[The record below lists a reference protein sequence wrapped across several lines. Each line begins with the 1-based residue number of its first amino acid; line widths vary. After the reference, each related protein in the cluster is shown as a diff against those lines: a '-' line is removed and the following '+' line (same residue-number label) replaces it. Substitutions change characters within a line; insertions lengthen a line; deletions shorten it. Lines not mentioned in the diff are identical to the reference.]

1 MILLD
6 KPLVSDFVKDSIR
19 KNLFSALDTGC
30 VLPEGELELLDEDEA
45 LERLQNNPDERI
57 HTISENSLAW
67 IEEKLR
73 NPAIKESVR
82 LFKDKFAFR
91 ELTADLFPG
100 LFYKKVKA
108 SELDHLN
115 EESLKFPFLI
125 KPNIGFFSMGVYKV
139 ANAEAWEL
147 ARHRISAEL
156 EQIQSIYPKAVL
168 NTSEF
173 IIEEVIEGEEYA
185 FDAYFDENGE
195 AVLVGVMHHLFG
207 SETDVS
213 DRVYL
218 TSAEIVNR
226 HKDLFHDFLA
236 EIGKR
241 AGLKNFSMHVE
252 ARIND
257 KGMLVPIEI
266 NPLRFGAWCTSA
278 DLMHHAFGFNAYHC
292 YLNNIRP
299 DWDQITAKMSDDT
312 FGIIILDNSTGI
324 TGSMITSFDYN
335 AVLKNFTDIMELRK
349 VNYKKYPIFGII
361 FTRIKTQNISEVEQ
375 ILTENFKKYIFFS
388 LPL

>member
-156 EQIQSIYPKAVL
+156 EQISL
-168 NTSEF
+168 
-173 IIEEVIEGEEYA
+173 
-185 FDAYFDENGE
+185 
-195 AVLVGVMHHLFG
+195 
-207 SETDVS
+207 
-213 DRVYL
+213 
-218 TSAEIVNR
+218 
-226 HKDLFHDFLA
+226 
-236 EIGKR
+236 
-241 AGLKNFSMHVE
+241 
-252 ARIND
+252 
-257 KGMLVPIEI
+257 
-266 NPLRFGAWCTSA
+266 
-278 DLMHHAFGFNAYHC
+278 
-292 YLNNIRP
+292 
-299 DWDQITAKMSDDT
+299 
-312 FGIIILDNSTGI
+312 LD
-324 TGSMITSFDYN
+324 
-335 AVLKNFTDIMELRK
+335 
-349 VNYKKYPIFGII
+349 
-361 FTRIKTQNISEVEQ
+361 
-375 ILTENFKKYIFFS
+375 S
-388 LPL
+388 L